1 MSMFAILTFNNCV
14 IFIFFINIS
23 FLSNLPFY
31 IFFFLDIVI
40 YFNFLTIGEFKDDKK
55 NGVGLEKFKETQIEG
70 SFIDD
75 KLNGRACLY
84 SKLSKIYLEYKDG
97 LKNGKEIELKNDG
110 MIITSEWKYNIIGN
124 SFSCYNNE
132 FFFTGKMINQDEFQ
146 GVFYYPEEG
155 SIDVIKI
162 LN

>member
-1 MSMFAILTFNNCV
+1 MNTIKNKSNGELISK
-14 IFIFFINIS
+14 FIE
-23 FLSNLPFY
+23 
-31 IFFFLDIVI
+31 
-40 YFNFLTIGEFKDDKK
+40 EFKDDKK
-55 NGVGLEKFKETQIEG
+55 NGVGLEKIKEKQIERR
-70 SFIDD
+70 FIDD

-97 LKNGKEIELKNDG
+97 LKNGREIELKNDG

-155 SIDVIKI
+155 SIDVG
-162 LN
+162 LFN